1 MSLALAAAL
10 LRVGGVYLL
19 LGVLVGT
26 AFVWRGLGRVD
37 PVAKEAGLGVRLVLW
52 PLSVALW
59 PWILWRWRL
68 GGRGLGALT
77 SHERGLAPVEGRR

>member
-1 MSLALAAAL
+1 MSLELAAAL
-10 LRVGGVYLL
+10 LRVGGLCLL
-19 LGVLVGT
+19 LGALVGT
-26 AFVWRGLGRVD
+26 GFVWRGLGRVD
-37 PVAKEAGLGVRLVLW
+37 PVAQGAGLGVRLVLW

-77 SHERGLAPVEGRR
+77 SHERGLTPGEGGR